1 MIWFSCTKCGRALGR
16 AETSAAAVVFCDC
29 GQGNVVPWES
39 NIAAP
44 AQPPTFPAQGENE
57 ASAAE
62 PPLLQAVPIGEEQIP
77 VVRRAPAPATDD
89 AIDPRDRH
97 LDVPRDAKACFN
109 HHDRPGQEKCAA
121 CGENFCGDCLVKLKG
136 IPLCGPCKNFR
147 LRQNNRPFTLS
158 IKAVVGVIL
167 AMICAPI
174 VMCLLPVGVN
184 EASVVFAVMALVG
197 QLAAMLLGALA
208 LRETEKNPRL
218 TGRSL
223 AITTLLTGALG
234 SLMIVCFLLAAR
246 K

>member
-16 AETSAAAVVFCDC
+16 AETSAGVVVFCDC

-39 NIAAP
+39 TIAAP
-44 AQPPTFPAQGENE
+44 AQLPTIPAQRAIERPD
-57 ASAAE
+57 AE
-62 PPLLQAVPIGEEQIP
+62 PPLLRAVPVGEEQIP
-77 VVRRAPAPATDD
+77 VVRRAQARAADD
-89 AIDPRDRH
+89 AGERRGH
-97 LDVPRDAKACFN
+97 HQDVPRDPKACFS
-109 HHDRPGQEKCAA
+109 HQDRLGQEKCAD

-167 AMICAPI
+167 ALCCAPI

-184 EASVVFAVMALVG
+184 ETSVVFAVMALVG

-234 SLMIVCFLLAAR
+234 SLMIVCFLVTS
-246 K
+246 KK

>member
-16 AETSAAAVVFCDC
+16 AESSAGVVVFCDC

-39 NIAAP
+39 NIATP
-44 AQPPTFPAQGENE
+44 AQPPSLPAWGKGE
-57 ASAAE
+57 SPDAE
-62 PPLLQAVPIGEEQIP
+62 PPVMRAVPVGEEQIP
-77 VVRRAPAPATDD
+77 VVRRAPPADD

-97 LDVPRDAKACFN
+97 LDVPRDTKACFN
-109 HHDRPGQEKCAA
+109 HQDRPGQEKCAE

-167 AMICAPI
+167 AMCFAPM

-184 EASVVFAVMALVG
+184 ETSVVFAVMALVG
-197 QLAAMLLGALA
+197 QFAAMMLGVVA

-234 SLMIVCFLLAAR
+234 SLMIVCFLVAAR